1 MGPSRS
7 CSTDFSTARP
17 DRDKVGLQV
26 KKSLVLLAGIVSLG
40 ASACSSGVI
49 PSTREPEPETE
60 APETSAIRSAHDL
73 IREMHDRYAGKWYST
88 LRFEQSNTFYTSSG
102 REQKSRWVENLS
114 VPGKLRID
122 FEPLSSKSG
131 MLILNN
137 RVTTFDNGR
146 RLETRRSIQPI
157 LTLTAD
163 VYAIPPAVTS
173 RRLDSLRIDLEKFR
187 TDRLDR
193 KRVYVIGAEKDDETS
208 NQVWVDAEKL
218 LLVRLIQTDMRGGRS
233 VTTDTRVGGYK
244 EIDGFQVATEFLSL
258 RDGKPY
264 FREEYEKIRVNEP
277 IPPALFDPTRWV
289 RVQPAGGQ

>member
-1 MGPSRS
+1 VGP
-7 CSTDFSTARP
+7 
-17 DRDKVGLQV
+17 QV
-26 KKSLVLLAGIVSLG
+26 KKVFILLSGIFTLG
-40 ASACSSGVI
+40 VAACSSGVL
-49 PSTREPEPETE
+49 PSTTQPEPEPE
-60 APETSAIRSAHDL
+60 APAPGSITSAREL

-102 REQKSRWVENLS
+102 REEKSRWVENLS

-163 VYAIPPAVTS
+163 IYAIPPAVTS

-193 KRVYVIGAEKDDETS
+193 KRVYVIGAEKEDETS
-208 NQVWVDAEKL
+208 NQVWVDAERL
-218 LLVRLIQTDMRGGRS
+218 LLVRLIQTDVRGGRS
-233 VTTDTRVGGYK
+233 ITTDTRVGGYK

-264 FREEYEKIRVNEP
+264 FREEYENIRVNET
-277 IPPALFDPTRWV
+277 IPPSVFDPSRWA
-289 RVQPAGGQ
+289 RSQPST